1 MAGGPQRHRLRDPT
15 DKLAGREQEIFTA
28 RDRKLEAARQQGQ
41 SQRRAARAMPAA
53 VEEKP
58 QKADLTNQTAAAR
71 IDVLEV

>member
-1 MAGGPQRHRLRDPT
+1 
-15 DKLAGREQEIFTA
+15 
-28 RDRKLEAARQQGQ
+28 
-41 SQRRAARAMPAA
+41 MPAA